1 MLVVKCRAVPRYR
14 EAPCS
19 LPPTPTPAGRVL
31 TGPSSAA
38 CGKESAGDTPGRNV
52 LVAGTA
58 ASSSGRVTVCPGQ
71 RPGGYPAQVRMP
83 APPRRAAHAC
93 RFGPWGAG

>member
-19 LPPTPTPAGRVL
+19 FPPTPTPAGRVL

-58 ASSSGRVTVCPGQ
+58 ASSTGRVTVCPGQ
-71 RPGGYPAQVRMP
+71 RSGGYPVQVRMP
-83 APPRRAAHAC
+83 APPRRAA
-93 RFGPWGAG
+93 P